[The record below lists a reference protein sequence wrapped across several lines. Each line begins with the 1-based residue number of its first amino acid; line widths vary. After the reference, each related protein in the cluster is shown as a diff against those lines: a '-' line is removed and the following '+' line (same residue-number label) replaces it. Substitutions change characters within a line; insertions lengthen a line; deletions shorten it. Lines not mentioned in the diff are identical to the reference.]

1 MDTVGAIQSIINTLE
16 GLDIKSTY
24 DNMDK
29 LLGCLQLLVRIRDE
43 LKKTVEVNDG
53 NDHAE

>member
-1 MDTVGAIQSIINTLE
+1 MNNADTIQAVINTLE

-24 DNMDK
+24 DNLDK
-29 LLGCLQLLVRIRDE
+29 LLGCMQTLSKVRDA
-43 LKKTVEVNDG
+43 LKSNAEVNDG